1 MRTRRESPPL
11 RRRASCTALPLP
23 SLPRERTSRPGQAS
37 ASERI
42 DVRALI
48 AGKSVAE
55 AASLVREMVA
65 QEVAQVLCVAVERVD
80 TARSLHDQ
88 GMDSLMAVEL
98 ALGLEQRFGV
108 KLPAMMLGDGMAVD
122 RVAARLVDKL
132 LGSDAEPVAAA
143 HSIDSMVA
151 DVARQHGEDATPE
164 LLERMASDSRALAQ
178 SRARRTA

>member
-1 MRTRRESPPL
+1 MLARV
-11 RRRASCTALPLP
+11 LP
-23 SLPRERTSRPGQAS
+23 SAHSARFEQLNRPSRPGQAS

-42 DVRALI
+42 DVLALI
-48 AGKSVAE
+48 AGKSAAE
-55 AASLVREMVA
+55 AVSLVRDMVA
-65 QEVAQVLCVAVERVD
+65 HEVAQVLCIAVERVD

-132 LGSDAEPVAAA
+132 LGGDTEPVAAA
-143 HSIDSMVA
+143 HSIDAVVA

-164 LLERMASDSRALAQ
+164 LLDRLSSDAQALAQ
-178 SRARRTA
+178 SRERRSA